1 MMIHHNVVGDYDE
14 QFTHCSQLTH
24 TREAYNVA
32 SKLLKAIRDDDSS

>member
-14 QFTHCSQLTH
+14 VLTHSTISTQLTH

-32 SKLLKAIRDDDSS
+32 SKLHDDDLS